1 MKGVS
6 VIVRDWLRRKEIEGF
21 ADLLAQDLKRRFPP
35 ESEKR
40 TDPGVRRQIASITA
54 GLFGKGAEYS
64 RARGLGVYG
73 KAKLGNSLRWQ
84 LRALGYSE
92 GFIEALTH
100 ELVLHLGRA
109 R

>member
-1 MKGVS
+1 M
-6 VIVRDWLRRKEIEGF
+6 IVRDWLRRKEIEGF

-40 TDPGVRRQIASITA
+40 TDPGVRRQIESIAA
-54 GLFGKGAEYS
+54 GLFGKSAEYS

-84 LRALGYSE
+84 LRALGYSD
-92 GFIEALTH
+92 GLIEALTH

>member
-1 MKGVS
+1 

-35 ESEKR
+35 ASEKR
-40 TDPGVRRQIASITA
+40 TDPGVRRQLESITA
-54 GLFGKGAEYS
+54 GLFGKGAEFC
-64 RARGLGVYG
+64 RARRLGVYG

-84 LRALGYSE
+84 LREVGYSE
-92 GFIEALTH
+92 GFIESVTH
-100 ELVLHLGRA
+100 ELVLHLTRA